1 MTAITRSHQ
10 IPSRNNRFLPILN
23 WLPGYERAWLRG
35 DILAGLTV
43 LALLIPEGMAYAEIA
58 GMPPQTAFYA
68 APAGLLLYSIFG
80 TSRQLVVAVSAA
92 IATMSAAAVGPL
104 AAAGSPEYAALTAG
118 LAILAGLVSV
128 LAGLFKL
135 GRISAF
141 FSESVLAGFVTGLAL
156 TIAIKQ

>member
-1 MTAITRSHQ
+1 MI
-10 IPSRNNRFLPILN
+10 
-23 WLPGYERAWLRG
+23 
-35 DILAGLTV
+35 AGLTV

-68 APAGLLLYSIFG
+68 APIGAMLYAIFG

-118 LAILAGLVSV
+118 LAMLAGLISSWPGCSSWGV
-128 LAGLFKL
+128 LHLF
-135 GRISAF
+135 SPNPF
-141 FSESVLAGFVTGLAL
+141 
-156 TIAIKQ
+156 